1 MPMICI
7 DENFMKEYMLGE
19 KVIYD
24 NCGKTDSFIKTGV
37 TEIDERCG
45 GLQRGYTYL
54 ITSRP
59 GMGKTAFV
67 FNIWAHLLKDTSH
80 FYRTVIFSPGRC
92 KEQVV
97 NFLACIMGAEFA
109 TNGNYQKI
117 QEQEKYQEILEKI
130 SMGFSCIDD
139 TPGLSMESIYRSCK
153 TVEGTID
160 LIIIDDLQLVDT
172 KECGNTYERLSAVL
186 DDAKKIAMEFNCTVI
201 MTSQFP
207 GNVENRINHRPTLD
221 DLVRQ
226 DMQIH
231 KVNHIWA
238 IYRDDYYYMDTE
250 MKGLAEIISLSPM
263 QEVFNFY
270 LAWIPQNCKF
280 ANLTRTIGKND

>member
-1 MPMICI
+1 
-7 DENFMKEYMLGE
+7 
-19 KVIYD
+19 
-24 NCGKTDSFIKTGV
+24 
-37 TEIDERCG
+37 
-45 GLQRGYTYL
+45 
-54 ITSRP
+54 
-59 GMGKTAFV
+59 
-67 FNIWAHLLKDTSH
+67 
-80 FYRTVIFSPGRC
+80 
-92 KEQVV
+92 
-97 NFLACIMGAEFA
+97 
-109 TNGNYQKI
+109 
-117 QEQEKYQEILEKI
+117 
-130 SMGFSCIDD
+130 
-139 TPGLSMESIYRSCK
+139 
-153 TVEGTID
+153 
-160 LIIIDDLQLVDT
+160 
-172 KECGNTYERLSAVL
+172 
-186 DDAKKIAMEFNCTVI
+186 

-280 ANLTRTIGKND
+280 ANLTRSIGKND

>member
-80 FYRTVIFSPGRC
+80 FYRTVIFSWALQGTGGKFFGMYYGSGVC
-92 KEQVV
+92 NKW
-97 NFLACIMGAEFA
+97 
-109 TNGNYQKI
+109 K
-117 QEQEKYQEILEKI
+117 
-130 SMGFSCIDD
+130 
-139 TPGLSMESIYRSCK
+139 LSK
-153 TVEGTID
+153 
-160 LIIIDDLQLVDT
+160 
-172 KECGNTYERLSAVL
+172 N
-186 DDAKKIAMEFNCTVI
+186 
-201 MTSQFP
+201 
-207 GNVENRINHRPTLD
+207 
-221 DLVRQ
+221 
-226 DMQIH
+226 
-231 KVNHIWA
+231 
-238 IYRDDYYYMDTE
+238 
-250 MKGLAEIISLSPM
+250 
-263 QEVFNFY
+263 
-270 LAWIPQNCKF
+270 
-280 ANLTRTIGKND
+280 TRTGKIPRNP